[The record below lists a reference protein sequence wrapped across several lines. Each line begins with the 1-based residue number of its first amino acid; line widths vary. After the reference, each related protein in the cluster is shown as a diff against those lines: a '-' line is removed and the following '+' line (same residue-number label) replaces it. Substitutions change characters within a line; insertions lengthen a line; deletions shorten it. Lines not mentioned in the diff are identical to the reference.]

1 MCEIS
6 NNFENGTNPH
16 RVLGMRNIRHIF
28 IVNHDVPQR

>member
-6 NNFENGTNPH
+6 NNIKNGISIH
-16 RVLGMRNIRHIF
+16 GVFGIRNIRHIF